1 MSDLPEEIETAVPL
15 GKRVSTQ
22 RIDKFFVY
30 TNKPAVPSEDSD
42 FVEKRPKKRVKKAQ
56 AKKAL

>member
-1 MSDLPEEIETAVPL
+1 MAPL

-30 TNKPAVPSEDSD
+30 TNKPVVPSEDSD
-42 FVEKRPKKRVKKAQ
+42 FVEKRPKKRVKKA
-56 AKKAL
+56 